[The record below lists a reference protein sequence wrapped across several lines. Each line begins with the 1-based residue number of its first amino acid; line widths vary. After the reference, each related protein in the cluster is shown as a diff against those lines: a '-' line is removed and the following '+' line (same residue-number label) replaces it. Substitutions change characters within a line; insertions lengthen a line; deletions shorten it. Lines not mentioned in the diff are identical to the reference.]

1 MSDGPFF
8 PFDLF
13 GCGIKA
19 KLVTLSGCQTAA
31 PGLNYGNT
39 FSLAK
44 AFNQAGSQYVLATL
58 WSVSDSVTMTFMS
71 ELYGRLN
78 ETNDVVMSYYE
89 AIKSLKNKVENPAF
103 WGSFV
108 LLGV

>member
-13 GCGIKA
+13 EIGLKA
-19 KLVTLSGCQTAA
+19 ELVTLSGCQTAA
-31 PGLNYGNT
+31 PGLDYGNS

-44 AFNQAGSQYVLATL
+44 SFLQAGSRFVLASL
-58 WSVSDSVTMTFMS
+58 WQVSDKVSGEFMKKFYQ
-71 ELYGRLN
+71 E
-78 ETNDVVMSYYE
+78 
-89 AIKSLKNKVENPAF
+89 LKNTNNIFDSYKMAVDEISLQYENPAF
-103 WGSFV
+103 WSSFV